1 MPNPTE
7 MLLQKVHEE
16 VLWFA
21 MSATYGRELKA
32 KDFLEKNKV
41 ECFVPMRYDVA
52 KERSGKRIR
61 QLVPAI
67 SNLIFVH
74 TTRERI
80 QELKSLVEY
89 LQYKTMPENGRN
101 IPITVPEYQM
111 QQFIAVCN
119 TYNDKLIYLSPD
131 EINLQEGTPVKVIGG
146 IFDGIEGTFLRI
158 EKGKRKK
165 IVVLAEGVAA
175 VVLTDFNDGYLQVL
189 EH

>member
-1 MPNPTE
+1 MVV
-7 MLLQKVHEE
+7 QKVYEE
-16 VLWFA
+16 VFWFA

-32 KDFLEKNKV
+32 KDFLEKNRV
-41 ECFVPMRYDVA
+41 ECFVPMRYDVVQ
-52 KERSGKRIR
+52 KRGGKRIR

-67 SNLIFVH
+67 SNLIFAH

-80 QELKSLVEY
+80 QELKPLVEY

-101 IPITVPEYQM
+101 IPIIVPEYQM

-175 VVLTDFNDGYLQVL
+175 VVLTDFNDGYIQVL
-189 EH
+189 DR